1 MKRLIPILL
10 LYSAISTHAGAAVII
25 SLEPVGGF
33 SGFIGSHLMGKWV
46 NVKRVGTAA
55 FSVSGN
61 YTNVTIEAVVT
72 GWPST
77 LDAYLTDQ
85 IGAGTTSS
93 NEIAVGQVVAGN
105 PAGHIGYPNGFTTV
119 FTNLTLGPGTY
130 YFSLTSDTDNANW
143 YDRVSPIITEAAGAN
158 HLGTYSN
165 DLQLGQDAPA
175 YVAPNLYNPPGGLL
189 YRVTGD
195 PVAVPEPAAWSLLA
209 PGIAAILALRRRRS
223 MR

>member
-1 MKRLIPILL
+1 LL
-10 LYSAISTHAGAAVII
+10 VCAISIQAGAAVIV

-33 SGFIGSHLMGKWV
+33 TGFIGSHLMGKWG

-55 FSVSGN
+55 FSISGN
-61 YTNVTIEAVVT
+61 YTNVALEAVIS

-85 IGAGTTSS
+85 VGAGTTLA
-93 NEIAVGQVVAGN
+93 NEIAVGSVVAGN
-105 PAGHIGYPNGFTTV
+105 PAGHIGHPNGFTTV
-119 FTNLTLGPGTY
+119 FSNLTLGPGTY
-130 YFSLTSDTDNANW
+130 YFSLTSDTDDANW
-143 YDRVSPIITEAAGAN
+143 YDRVSPIITEAAGAQ

-165 DLQLGQDAPA
+165 DLQLGQYAPA

-195 PVAVPEPAAWSLLA
+195 AVAVPEPGGWLLLSSGVA
-209 PGIAAILALRRRRS
+209 VILSLRRRRS
-223 MR
+223 AH